1 MKKVV
6 PLLLLIGILLC
17 ALIGKLGYK
26 AYLKYAPTKE
36 LADQEAFYGVSGN
49 ELVLFLDDE
58 QQEETGL
65 FMSNQVYLP
74 VEIGRAHV

>member
-6 PLLLLIGILLC
+6 PLLLLVGILLC

-36 LADQEAFYGVSGN
+36 VVELEEFYGVFGN

-58 QQEETGL
+58 RRVS
-65 FMSNQVYLP
+65 F
-74 VEIGRAHV
+74 RAVRSICRWRG